1 MIDELDLK
9 IIIELQRDGRQTNI
23 ELARKLGV
31 VEGTIRKRVKALQD
45 NNYMRIVAVPHLR
58 ELGYKCISTIA
69 IQVQLKMLRKVA
81 EALAEKPNVGYMAFV
96 TGRYD
101 LLAVVM
107 TPSSDDISAFI
118 EKEITPIPG
127 ILRTETFVNLDVIK
141 GGWYGIDTTQIV
153 NALTIPARPQSKRLS
168 AGKPATNPEPAPKIK
183 QKVPNNSAVVTETV
197 TRVP

>member
-45 NNYMRIVAVPHLR
+45 NKYMRIVAVPHLR
-58 ELGYKCISTIA
+58 ELGYKCVSTIA
-69 IQVQLKMLRKVA
+69 MQVQLKLLRKVG
-81 EALAEKPNVGYMAFV
+81 EALAEKPNVGYLAFI

-107 TPSSDDISAFI
+107 TPTSDDISTFI

-153 NALTIPARPQSKRLS
+153 NTLTIPARPNSKRLS
-168 AGKPATNPEPAPKIK
+168 HKKPAPSPEPKIK
-183 QKVPNNSAVVTETV
+183 QKAPNNSAAVAKTGS
-197 TRVP
+197 RFP

>member
-1 MIDELDLK
+1 MNSYENSKREAVMIDELDLK

-31 VEGTIRKRVKALQD
+31 VEGTIRKRVKSLQD

-58 ELGYKCISTIA
+58 ELGYKCVSTIA
-69 IQVQLKMLRKVA
+69 MQVQLKMLRKVA
-81 EALAEKPNVGYMAFV
+81 EALAEKSNVGYLAFI

-107 TPSSDDISAFI
+107 TPSSDDISTFI

-153 NALTIPARPQSKRLS
+153 NTLSIPARPNSKRLTGRKTGPKPR
-168 AGKPATNPEPAPKIK
+168 AGAKNKT
-183 QKVPNNSAVVTETV
+183 T
-197 TRVP
+197 